1 MASIYCS
8 NCGKLIPVNSNFCKF
23 CGAAQHGKQAASF
36 HATEEPVDVLAI
48 DKPFVTGSIQT
59 ITKSYLSPKVIWIF
73 YLGNI
78 AKSSV
83 LIPLLI
89 AGAFFYPI
97 IFLPIL
103 CLSLLFMVIVAEL
116 TYKNYTYQVTDDG
129 LQVNMGV
136 IFKKQVSIPF
146 GQIENVNIEQSAID
160 RILKIARIN
169 IETAGSTSG
178 SVKETVGNYSSRSE
192 AFIPGVDMSSAKKIH
207 DVLIDGASAQD

>member
-1 MASIYCS
+1 
-8 NCGKLIPVNSNFCKF
+8 
-23 CGAAQHGKQAASF
+23 
-36 HATEEPVDVLAI
+36 
-48 DKPFVTGSIQT
+48 
-59 ITKSYLSPKVIWIF
+59 
-73 YLGNI
+73 
-78 AKSSV
+78 
-83 LIPLLI
+83 
-89 AGAFFYPI
+89 
-97 IFLPIL
+97 
-103 CLSLLFMVIVAEL
+103 MVIVAEL

-207 DVLIDGASAQD
+207 DVLIDGASAQG